1 MMNIIFLVAI
11 ILAFVM
17 TWFLMPI
24 VIKYAVKRSIID
36 QPNERKIH
44 EGNIPRIG
52 GVVFV
57 PIALFLSLVA
67 LFPVLIQFI
76 PIDVRINFALQI
88 LAILLLFVVGCIDDI
103 KGLRYRN
110 KFIAQFISG
119 VLLCCSDLYITNLH
133 GVFGIYEIPEMCG
146 WAITVFAVI
155 YCTNAFNFIDG
166 VDGQAALLA
175 ITAFV
180 YYGFVLMSGSGII
193 YIPICV
199 IMIVCLMVYLRY
211 NVWGN
216 PENQTK
222 TFMGDA
228 GSLSLG
234 CLILILGC
242 VVNSTNVIDE
252 SQGVNV
258 FIKAFA
264 PLFLPCLDVV
274 RVVIHRSR
282 EGRNLFEADKNH
294 IHHKLLAYG
303 WSPNKVS
310 MSVCVMNVV
319 IILLSIVMARYLN
332 CNIVIIV
339 LLALW
344 TALNMWLTKSIMKNK
359 RTMI

>member
-1 MMNIIFLVAI
+1 MIKIIFLVAI
-11 ILAFVM
+11 ILAFVV
-17 TWFLMPI
+17 TWFVMPI

-57 PIALFLSLVA
+57 PIALFLSLIA
-67 LFPVLIQFI
+67 IFPVLIQFL
-76 PIDVRINFALQI
+76 PFEVRFNFALQI

-110 KFIAQFISG
+110 KFIAQFVSG
-119 VLLCCSDLYITNLH
+119 ILLCCSGMYITNLH
-133 GVFGIYEIPEMCG
+133 GILGVYEVPEMCG

-180 YYGFVLMSGSGII
+180 YYGIVLMSGAGII

-211 NVWGN
+211 NVFGN

-242 VVNSTNVIDE
+242 VVNSTDAIDE

-303 WSPNKVS
+303 LSPFKVS
-310 MSVCVMNVV
+310 MSVIVMNII
-319 IILLSIVMARYLN
+319 IILLSFVLARFVN

-344 TALNMWLTKSIMKNK
+344 TAFNMWLTKSIKK
-359 RTMI
+359 K